1 MITKLNKRTTV
12 ANLGL
17 LNNFKSEIQW
27 VPTKYQTNPLS
38 HINGGYDVVIE
49 YRSNKILGYKR
60 IKSPSL
66 YISAIFYEL
75 INMDK
80 EDFEC
85 YDEQKQL
92 SKIKNEIK
100 AIYVRSSTDADELP
114 FQVIW
119 YFKFAKVV
127 PWEVL
132 EKFDAKSKKTSEMT
146 IIKDDNLLKQQI
158 LEQRKTI
165 NSLNIKIE
173 SLFQI
178 NLNANNSIKKLK
190 EKINHLN
197 IKVKENERE
206 YDDLVLINRDWDKAY
221 KKLEK
226 QLKNEIKNLNNVL
239 KIKDKEYKKVILITH
254 EWDKAYK
261 ALQKK

>member
-1 MITKLNKRTTV
+1 MITKLNKRTTPV
-12 ANLGL
+12 NLGL
-17 LNNFKSEIQW
+17 SRNFKPEIQW
-27 VPTKYQTNPLS
+27 VATKFQTNPLS
-38 HINGGYDVVIE
+38 HIKGGYDVVVE

-60 IKSPSL
+60 IKFPSL

-114 FQVIW
+114 FKVIW

-132 EKFDAKSKKTSEMT
+132 EKFDAKSKKTSKIT

-158 LEQRKTI
+158 LEQCKTI

-173 SLFQI
+173 SLSQI

-190 EKINHLN
+190 EKINKLN

-221 KKLEK
+221 KRLEK
-226 QLKNEIKNLNNVL
+226 EFKNEIKNLNTVL
-239 KIKDKEYKKVILITH
+239 KIKDKEYKKAILITH